1 MDLIMEDLGLNVDN
15 SKLKALFKS
24 VRSNKIQA
32 RVLTRDPG
40 YIYQADLLQL
50 PKDGEYN
57 YCLTVVDTNNNKCDA
72 VALKGKT
79 AEETLNGFKTIFNR
93 KPLEYPKFS
102 LETDQGKEFNNEILK
117 KYLNDHNIFIRLGAR
132 GRSDQQAVVEFTQG
146 IIAQL
151 LFLKMNVDEI
161 ETNET
166 SREWVEELPKV
177 IKSINKHL
185 SKDKK
190 ELIERDVLENNNEE
204 IIPIGTKVRVA
215 LDKPV
220 SMIEGKKLYGKFR
233 KTDHRWDKI
242 IRTIKDIS
250 IRPNQPI
257 MYFIEGKPR
266 NVFTRNQVQVVNE
279 NEKLPQARKY
289 IVEKLLKKFYK
300 GRVPYFEVK
309 WENYDETTNEPRSKL
324 FKDIPDK
331 VKEFEKEER
340 QKQLNK

>member
-117 KYLNDHNIFIRLGAR
+117 KYLM
-132 GRSDQQAVVEFTQG
+132 
-146 IIAQL
+146 IIISL
-151 LFLKMNVDEI
+151 LD
-161 ETNET
+161 
-166 SREWVEELPKV
+166 
-177 IKSINKHL
+177 
-185 SKDKK
+185 
-190 ELIERDVLENNNEE
+190 
-204 IIPIGTKVRVA
+204 
-215 LDKPV
+215 
-220 SMIEGKKLYGKFR
+220 
-233 KTDHRWDKI
+233 
-242 IRTIKDIS
+242 
-250 IRPNQPI
+250 
-257 MYFIEGKPR
+257 
-266 NVFTRNQVQVVNE
+266 
-279 NEKLPQARKY
+279 
-289 IVEKLLKKFYK
+289 
-300 GRVPYFEVK
+300 
-309 WENYDETTNEPRSKL
+309 
-324 FKDIPDK
+324 
-331 VKEFEKEER
+331 
-340 QKQLNK
+340 